1 MTSRLASP
9 DAASPSRWRSV
20 LLILLLALPLII
32 GAAVAGLAQWEP
44 AHTWSSAAQPFGAP
58 RENSASPEVKEAAEA
73 ASRAQAQAS
82 MLKSGAT
89 QLDDGTGELNKGA
102 DELGGGVDKL
112 ATGSQELVAGLNQ
125 LQSGTN
131 TLGGGATEL
140 ANGVGGAV
148 DQVVGLGA
156 VQGQILQA
164 IDGTMRDLEGNKSKE
179 AKEIRSQLG
188 DLRAQ
193 VNNFRLDNSVTDQ
206 LKKLK
211 DGSRDLSN
219 QLAVNGYAYHDGV
232 NQAVSGAQELN
243 EGIAELNKRVGEA
256 QEGVDKLD
264 DGAGKLSTMAAQNQ
278 TNVGEIQRALP
289 PAHTATDGPAHLLSP
304 IVAMLVSAL
313 VLLAG
318 AASGV
323 AWQVGFRPWLTVL
336 GGTLAAVAI
345 GEILLFVLATGFTPV
360 AAVWAGA
367 ALLLGA
373 LSMAVITRGLLG
385 LCGITAGSI
394 LAALFGIGQTA
405 LVGWLWKSAAI
416 AGVSKVWQIVSNLL
430 PLNWTTAAVTAA
442 GNEGEQA
449 VLWTGVAVLLAITL
463 IGLSAKWWAP
473 STGKTKPTVH

>member
-9 DAASPSRWRSV
+9 DAASPSRWRRV

-44 AHTWSSAAQPFGAP
+44 AHAWSSAAQPVGAP

-264 DGAGKLSTMAAQNQ
+264 EGAGRLSTMAAQNQ

-289 PAHTATDGPAHLLSP
+289 PVHTATDGPAHLLSP

-318 AASGV
+318 AAAGV
-323 AWQVGFRPWLTVL
+323 AWQVGLRPWLTVL

-373 LSMAVITRGLLG
+373 LSMAAITRALLG

-394 LAALFGIGQTA
+394 LGALFVIGQTA

-416 AGVSKVWQIVSNLL
+416 AGVSKVWQVVSNLL
-430 PLNWTTAAVTAA
+430 PLNWTTAAVTVA
-442 GNEGEQA
+442 GNEGEPA
-449 VLWTGVAVLLAITL
+449 ILWTGVAVLFVITL

-473 STGKTKPTVH
+473 STGKIKPTVR